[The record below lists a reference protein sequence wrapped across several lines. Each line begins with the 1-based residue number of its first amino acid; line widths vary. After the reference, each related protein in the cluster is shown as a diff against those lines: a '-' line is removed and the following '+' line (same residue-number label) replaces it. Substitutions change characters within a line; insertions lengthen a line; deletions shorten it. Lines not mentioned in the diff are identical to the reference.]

1 MKKRETF
8 DTVRV
13 FGSVPQ
19 PEVRLVFVVGCPR
32 SGTTWVLGILESH
45 DDVAIATPET
55 LRQKDPSE
63 HGSRESKLF
72 IGKDFDAIHK
82 SLSTI
87 YPPREAKEKAFS
99 VGAFALCGLA
109 GRTGAKVIAEK
120 TPTHLWRAHEI
131 AFFFPESRFIN
142 VLRDGRDVC
151 VSMLEA
157 HKGWGRDWAP
167 GTLEDAAKLWADSVE
182 LAKKMEEKLPP
193 ERWITA
199 RYEELLREPIDN
211 IVKLFEFAG
220 LPVDREKAEAI
231 HEENRGGAKAWFKGV
246 FRKGVS
252 GEWRQRFSPED
263 RRKFNE
269 IAGRQLILAGY
280 ESSNSWI
287 ENADD

>member
-1 MKKRETF
+1 MNERDVF
-8 DTVRV
+8 NTVRV

-19 PEVRLVFVVGCPR
+19 PEARLVFVVGCPR

-55 LRQKDPSE
+55 LGLKDTSE

-82 SLSTI
+82 SLGAI
-87 YPPREAKEKAFS
+87 YSQREAKEMAFS
-99 VGAFALCGLA
+99 VGAHALVRLA
-109 GRTGAKVIAEK
+109 EKSGAKVIVEK

-131 AFFFPESRFIN
+131 AHFFPESRFIN

-167 GTLEDAAKLWADSVE
+167 GTLEEAAKLWSDSVE

-193 ERWITA
+193 ERWITV
-199 RYEELLREPIDN
+199 RYKDLLREPIDS
-211 IVKLFEFAG
+211 IIRLFEFAG
-220 LPVDREKAEAI
+220 LPVERGEAAAI

-246 FRKGVS
+246 FRKGIS
-252 GEWRQRFSPED
+252 GEWKRFSAED
-263 RRKFNE
+263 RKKFND
-269 IAGRQLILAGY
+269 IAGRQLISSGY
-280 ESSNSWI
+280 ETSEEWI
-287 ENADD
+287 EDAGE